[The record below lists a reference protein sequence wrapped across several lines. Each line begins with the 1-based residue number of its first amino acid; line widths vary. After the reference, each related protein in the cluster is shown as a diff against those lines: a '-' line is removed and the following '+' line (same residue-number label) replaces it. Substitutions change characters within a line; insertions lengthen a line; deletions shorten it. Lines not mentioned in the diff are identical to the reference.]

1 VSVTVIEGKQAQDA
15 AVQGALV
22 KASRESAELR
32 APLTLSSFANL
43 RLRLPAP
50 AGRAEIYAKVTS
62 VAAPG
67 TFVLRFT
74 SVDPE
79 AARLIEAALAG

>member
-1 VSVTVIEGKQAQDA
+1 VQDA
-15 AVQGALV
+15 AVSGALV

-32 APLTLSSFANL
+32 APLPLSVFANL

-50 AGRAEIYAKVTS
+50 AGRAEIYAKVMS
-62 VAAPG
+62 VAGAE

-79 AARLIEAALAG
+79 AARMIDEALSR